1 MREALTSL
9 RHPGLSAHIVGG
21 ADPLGG
27 ALWAAGPPGPAPRA
41 MRAASPDTEQAD
53 EGVGGPKGHPPGGP
67 PHRSTPS
74 RARKQAVFALFFT
87 ALTALAQ
94 PGQLAPVQPSIS
106 LQDSNLKPALPG
118 ALTGVGIDQKLDYQ
132 VPLNLTFFN
141 EAGATV
147 PLSSFFHSKK
157 PVILALVY
165 YRCPMLCT
173 QILNGLE
180 SSLKAVSFNPGQD
193 FEIVAVSFDPKDTWQ
208 IAASK
213 KQTYLRRYGRAN
225 TANGWHFLT
234 GDEANIKALTDAV
247 GYHYKYD
254 PATDQFAHASGIM
267 IVTPDGRLSRYFYG
281 VEYAP
286 RDVRLGLVE
295 ASQNKIGSPVDQLLL
310 FCYHY
315 DPSTGKYGALV
326 MNMVRLAGAG
336 FVLVGGAVLLIALR
350 REKRGRLVRHGI

>member
-1 MREALTSL
+1 MKTQEL
-9 RHPGLSAHIVGG
+9 RSRKSEVGKG
-21 ADPLGG
+21 VAPLRVMCFT
-27 ALWAAGPPGPAPRA
+27 A
-41 MRAASPDTEQAD
+41 
-53 EGVGGPKGHPPGGP
+53 
-67 PHRSTPS
+67 
-74 RARKQAVFALFFT
+74 ALFAAAVT
-87 ALTALAQ
+87 AVAQ
-94 PGQLAPVQPSIS
+94 PGQPAPVQPSIS

-118 ALTGVGIDQKLDYQ
+118 ALAGVGIDQKLDQQ
-132 VPLNLTFFN
+132 VPLNLNFVN

-147 PLSSFFHSKK
+147 PLSSFFHTGK

-193 FEIVAVSFDPKDTWQ
+193 FEILAVSFDPKDTFEL
-208 IAASK
+208 AAAK
-213 KQTYLRRYGRAN
+213 KQTYLKRYGRAN

-234 GDEANIKALTDAV
+234 GDPANIKALTDAV
-247 GYHYKYD
+247 GFHYKYD
-254 PATDQFAHASGIM
+254 PSTDQFAHASGIM

-295 ASQNKIGSPVDQLLL
+295 ASKNKIGNPVDQILL

-315 DPSTGKYGALV
+315 DPATGKYGALV
-326 MNMVRLAGAG
+326 MNIVRLAGAG
-336 FVLVGGAVLLIALR
+336 FVLVAVAVLLIALK
-350 REKRGRLVRHGI
+350 REKRSEFVRHGI